1 MIEII
6 IEYALFLAKT
16 VTIVISC
23 LFLAGGIISL
33 LFKGKAERK
42 DQIQVKSLNDK
53 YRKFA
58 TFMEQETLS
67 KHQFKQRV
75 KKEKAKRKK
84 EIKQNKISPK
94 SRKRLFVIDFIGDIR
109 ASAVDTLREEIT
121 AILTTAKANDEVLL
135 RLESS
140 GGMVHSYGLAAS
152 QLLRIKQKK
161 IFLTIAVDKIA
172 ASGGYLMACVA
183 DCIIAAPFAVV
194 GSVGVIAQLPN
205 FNRLLKDHNIDFEQI
220 VAGKYKRS
228 LTLFGENTDQDREK
242 LKQEL
247 EETHKLFKNFVVQS
261 RRKINIEEIATGEH
275 WYGSQALDLKLV
287 DDLITSDDYLQSR
300 SEESDLF
307 EVNYIVKKS
316 IMEKLPLAIQNS
328 ISKIL
333 PPRFQ

>member
-1 MIEII
+1 MIEIFV
-6 IEYALFLAKT
+6 EYALFLAKT
-16 VTIVISC
+16 VTIVVSG

-33 LFKGKAERK
+33 LFKGKAEKK

-58 TFMEQETLS
+58 KFIEQETLS
-67 KHQFKQRV
+67 KQQFKQIV
-75 KKEKAKRKK
+75 KKEKAIRKK
-84 EIKQNKISPK
+84 EKKQNKISPR
-94 SRKRLFVIDFIGDIR
+94 SQKRLFVIDFMGDIR
-109 ASAVDTLREEIT
+109 ASAVETLREEIT
-121 AILTTAKANDEVLL
+121 AILTTAKADDEVLL

-161 IFLTIAVDKIA
+161 IFLTVAVDKIA

-183 DCIIAAPFAVV
+183 DCIIAAPFAVL

-228 LTLFGENTDQDREK
+228 LTLFGENTDEDREK

-261 RRKINIEEIATGEH
+261 RRKVNIEEIATGEH
-275 WYGSQALDLKLV
+275 WYGSQALELKLV
-287 DDLITSDDYLQSR
+287 DDLLTSDDYLQSR

-316 IMEKLPLAIQNS
+316 IMEKLPLAIQSS

-333 PPRFQ
+333 PGFH